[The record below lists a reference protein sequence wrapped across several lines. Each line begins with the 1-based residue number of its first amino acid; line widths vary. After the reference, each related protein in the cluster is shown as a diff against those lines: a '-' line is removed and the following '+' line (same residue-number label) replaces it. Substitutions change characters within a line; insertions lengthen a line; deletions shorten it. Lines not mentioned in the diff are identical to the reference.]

1 MANYKRRDLMVKTVE
16 AAFEKF
22 LKDYVNLDKVETDR
36 ARKSRDWLVNQQ
48 IKIFPDKEET
58 FPNLYNEKSIY
69 FGSFARKTK
78 IKELDD
84 IDIMIALSAENGS
97 YVEYLDKV
105 EIIVEENAN
114 MLRKLCFDNSNKLNS
129 RKVINKF
136 IELLNKIPQYEYSE
150 IKRNQ
155 EAATLKLS
163 SYKWNFDIVP
173 CFFTKKDLN
182 GDTHYLIP
190 DGNGNWKKTDP
201 RIEKSIISEL
211 NQINDGKLLDVI
223 RVIKYWN
230 RNSMAPT
237 VSSYLLEVIILNY
250 YQDNNKLNQ
259 NISLEIPNVLD
270 HIQKTIYN
278 MIFSPDNPGVNINN
292 LTQEE
297 KDKISR
303 KAIEH
308 FEISQNA
315 INFAASFKYEKAINE
330 WRKVFGKN
338 FPLYD

>member
-1 MANYKRRDLMVKTVE
+1 MVKTVE

-22 LKDYVNLDKVETDR
+22 LKDYVRLDRIETDK
-36 ARKSRDWLVNQQ
+36 ALKSRDWLVEQQ

-58 FPNLYNEKSIY
+58 FPNLYIEKNIY

-78 IKELDD
+78 IKYLDD
-84 IDIMIALSAENGS
+84 IDIMIALNAENGS
-97 YVEYLDKV
+97 YIEYLDKI
-105 EIIVEENAN
+105 EIIVDENAN
-114 MLRKLCFDNSNKLNS
+114 MLRKLCFDDSNKLNS

-136 IELLNKIPQYEYSE
+136 IELLNKIPQYEYAE
-150 IKRNQ
+150 IKRNH

-201 RIEKSIISEL
+201 RIEKSIISDL
-211 NQINDGKLLDVI
+211 NQINGGKLLDVI
-223 RVIKYWN
+223 RIIKYWN
-230 RNSMAPT
+230 KNSMAPT
-237 VSSYLLEVIILNY
+237 MPSYLLEVIILNY
-250 YQDNNKLNQ
+250 YQDNKRIKQHIN
-259 NISLEIPNVLD
+259 LEIPNVLNF
-270 HIQKTIYN
+270 IQEEIYN
-278 MIFSPDNPGVNINN
+278 MIFSPDNPEVDINI

-297 KDKISR
+297 KYKISQ

-308 FEISQNA
+308 SKISQNA
-315 INFAASFKYEKAINE
+315 INFASNLDNKKAIDE
-330 WRKVFGKN
+330 WRKIFGKE
-338 FPLYD
+338 FSLYV

>member
-69 FGSFARKTK
+69 FGSFARKTI

-182 GDTHYLIP
+182 GDTRYLIP

>member
-1 MANYKRRDLMVKTVE
+1 MVKTVE

-22 LKDYVNLDKVETDR
+22 SKDYVKLDRNETNK
-36 ARKSRDWLVNQQ
+36 ALKSRDWLVNQQ

-182 GDTHYLIP
+182 GNTHYLIP
-190 DGNGNWKKTDP
+190 DGNGYWKKTDP

-211 NQINDGKLLDVI
+211 NQINGGKLLDII
-223 RVIKYWN
+223 RIIKYWN
-230 RNSMAPT
+230 KNSMAPT
-237 VSSYLLEVIILNY
+237 MPSYLLEIIILNY

>member
-1 MANYKRRDLMVKTVE
+1 MVKTVRT
-16 AAFEKF
+16 AFEKF
-22 LKDYVNLDKVETDR
+22 LSDYVNLHKDETDK

-48 IKIFPDKEET
+48 IKTFPHKEKT

-84 IDIMIALSAENGS
+84 IDIMIALSAENGVYFEHS
-97 YVEYLDKV
+97 DKI

-114 MLRKLCFDNSNKLNS
+114 MLRRLCFENSNMLNS

-136 IELLNKIPQYEYSE
+136 IELLNKIPQYESSE

-182 GDTHYLIP
+182 GDTSYLIP

-211 NQINDGKLLDVI
+211 NQISDGKLLDVI
-223 RVIKYWN
+223 RIIKYWN
-230 RNSMAPT
+230 RNNSAPT
-237 VSSYLLEVIILNY
+237 MPSYLLEVIILNY
-250 YQDNNKLNQ
+250 YQNNNRLNQ
-259 NISLEIPNVLD
+259 HISLEIPNVLD
-270 HIQKTIYN
+270 YIQKTIYN
-278 MIFSPDNPGVNINN
+278 MVFSPDNPKIDINT
-292 LTQEE
+292 LAQEE

-303 KAIEH
+303 KASDH
-308 FEISQNA
+308 FEVSQNA
-315 INFAASFKYEKAINE
+315 INFAVNFEYEKAINE
-330 WRKVFGKN
+330 WRIVFGKN
-338 FPLYD
+338 FPIYG